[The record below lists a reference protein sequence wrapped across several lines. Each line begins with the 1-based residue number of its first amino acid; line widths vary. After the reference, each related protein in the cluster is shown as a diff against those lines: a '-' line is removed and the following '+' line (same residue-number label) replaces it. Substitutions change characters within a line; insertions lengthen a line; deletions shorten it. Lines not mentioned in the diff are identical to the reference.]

1 MSEIVPTSGGSH
13 RKKSASPAEIARRK
27 KIWAKFPELQK
38 KFELEEAQDKNEA
51 ESLLEGINN
60 K

>member
-1 MSEIVPTSGGSH
+1 MVPTSGVTH

-27 KIWAKFPELQK
+27 RIWAKFPELQK
-38 KFELEEAQDKNEA
+38 KFELEEVEEKNAA
-51 ESLLEGINN
+51 EILLEDINN